1 LEFVKN
7 KRRTFQNNGVD
18 KKMKIKKT
26 YLTALA
32 LIVIVLAIALIG
44 FAVWNQ
50 FIIPS
55 LGNLSNLSLFLIV
68 GLAFLAGV
76 VSFFSP
82 CGLALLPTVFSYN
95 LKNFSVGE
103 VTRTRVLSVG
113 VYSALGILS
122 FYALLGLIFSF
133 LGSVFFPYLQTL
145 QYVFAMAIIALGIIM
160 VKNIAIRLPFQKT
173 VSSTFAGKVYESV
186 GFKNYY
192 LFGFGYGL
200 AIMGCVAP
208 VVSALLIFP
217 FIVGNFSLG
226 ISAFISYGIAQAVM
240 LTIFAWTSV
249 FSEKNVF
256 EKALKSSGKIQKLA
270 GIGLIIGGIILLIYY
285 IFFGMGWIMGFGG

>member
-1 LEFVKN
+1 
-7 KRRTFQNNGVD
+7 
-18 KKMKIKKT
+18 MKIKKIH
-26 YLTALA
+26 LTALA
-32 LIVIVLAIALIG
+32 LAIIVLAVALIG
-44 FAVWNQ
+44 FSLWNQ

-55 LGNLSNLSLFLIV
+55 LGNLSSLSLFLIV
-68 GLAFLAGV
+68 GLSFFAGV

-95 LKNFSVGE
+95 LKNFSIGN

-113 VYSALGILS
+113 TYSALGILS
-122 FYALLGLIFSF
+122 FYALIGLVFSL

-145 QYVFAMAIIALGIIM
+145 QYVFAVIIIVLGIIM
-160 VKNIAIRLPFQKT
+160 VKNITIRLPFQKT
-173 VSSTFAGKVYESV
+173 VSSVFAGKVYESI

-217 FIVGNFSLG
+217 FIIGNFSLG
-226 ISAFISYGIAQAVM
+226 ISAFVSYGIAQAVM
-240 LTIFAWTSV
+240 LTIFAWTTV
-249 FSEKNVF
+249 FSEKNIF
-256 EKALKSSGKIQKLA
+256 EKALKSSGKIKKLA
-270 GIGLIIGGIILLIYY
+270 GIGLIVGGIILLIYY
-285 IFFGMGWIMGFGG
+285 VFFGMGFVLGG

>member
-1 LEFVKN
+1 
-7 KRRTFQNNGVD
+7 
-18 KKMKIKKT
+18 MKIKKT
-26 YLTALA
+26 HLTALA
-32 LIVIVLAIALIG
+32 LVVIVLAVALIG
-44 FAVWNQ
+44 FALWNK

-55 LGNLSNLSLFLIV
+55 LGNLSNFSLILIV

-95 LKNFSVGE
+95 LKNFSEGK
-103 VTRTRVLSVG
+103 VTKARVLSVG
-113 VYSALGILS
+113 LYSAIGMLS
-122 FYALLGLIFSF
+122 FYALIGLIFSL

-145 QYVFAMAIIALGIIM
+145 QYVFAVIIIALGIIM
-160 VKNIAIRLPFQKT
+160 VKNMSIRLPFQKT
-173 VSSTFAGKVYESV
+173 VSSLFAGKVYESV
-186 GFKNYY
+186 GFKSYY

-226 ISAFISYGIAQAVM
+226 ISAFVSYGLAQAVM
-240 LTIFAWTSV
+240 LTIFAWTTV
-249 FSEKNVF
+249 FSEKNIF
-256 EKALKSSGKIQKLA
+256 EKALKSSGKMKKLS
-270 GIGLIIGGIILLIYY
+270 GIGLIVAGIILLIYY
-285 IFFGMGWIMGFGG
+285 LFFDMGIMWGGM